1 MISKSFPS
9 RIIHH
14 GLPRKCRVPQSLQN
28 ADPIF
33 HLSRSIQLLAIESN
47 NYMISSIVI
56 KIITEKTTVCIN
68 LDAGGCGGQ
77 CTILIIREDTLD
89 LYRSFT
95 CIVLFHVCLCVFPA

>member
-1 MISKSFPS
+1 MQST
-9 RIIHH
+9 
-14 GLPRKCRVPQSLQN
+14 QSLQN

-47 NYMISSIVI
+47 NCMISSIVI

-95 CIVLFHVCLCVFPA
+95 CIVFFSSCLFASFRLNPCKSQYVTNVKN